1 MYEIPTSITVDGSKF
16 HIRNDGDY
24 RVVLDCFSALQDAE
38 LDTKERVLVCLLIFY
53 DTFTAVSDLYQCTQ
67 LNELVEEMYKFFNC
81 GAEQT
86 QGTHSNYKLIDWEQ
100 DAQLISSAVNAVA
113 HTEIRSEPYIHWWTF
128 MGYYTAIGECPL
140 STIITIRHKL
150 VTQQKLE
157 KYERKFKADNP
168 QYFVWRSV
176 SVEKSDADQLLK
188 EIWNSEG

>member
-81 GAEQT
+81 GTEQT

-157 KYERKFKADNP
+157 KYERKFRADNP

-176 SVEKSDADQLLK
+176 SVEKNDADQLLK
-188 EIWNSEG
+188 ELWKSEG

>member
-1 MYEIPTSITVDGSKF
+1 MYEIPTSITIDGSKF
-16 HIRNDGDY
+16 HIRNNGDY

-53 DTFTAVSDLYQCTQ
+53 DTFTAVSDLYQCAQ
-67 LNELVEEMYKFFNC
+67 LNELVEGMYKFFNC